1 MTYTENA
8 ENSKAVTLP
17 EFEYVDVV
25 GKGFEGYVNLFFGG
39 WVIGLIQPNI
49 ATQMKAAI
57 PAKHRSKDRN
67 ICFTCSGKGF
77 SGAPNFKCGVCGTT
91 ATPPTEEQKKCE

>member
-39 WVIGLIQPNI
+39 WTIGLIQPNI

-91 ATPPTEEQKKCE
+91 ATPPTEGDAP

>member
-1 MTYTENA
+1 MTTLLNA
-8 ENSKAVTLP
+8 ENSQAVTLP

-39 WVIGLIQPNI
+39 WIIGLIHPNI

-67 ICFTCSGKGF
+67 TCFTCFGKGF
-77 SGAPNFKCGVCGTT
+77 SDAPNFTCGACGTK
-91 ATPPTEEQKKCE
+91 ATPPTEEPQT